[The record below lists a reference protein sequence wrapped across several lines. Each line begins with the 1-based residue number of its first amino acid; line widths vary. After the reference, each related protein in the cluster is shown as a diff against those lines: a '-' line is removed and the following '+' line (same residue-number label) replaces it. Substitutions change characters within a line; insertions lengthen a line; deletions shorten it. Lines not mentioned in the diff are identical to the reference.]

1 MSNGSPPTCAC
12 CSGVAIPDHPGVWD
26 INRLLLRFV
35 RFDFLSVY
43 ALDKPGFYEAY
54 KAMDSR
60 LKVFAVHY
68 VLRHY
73 HSQPPDLPRK
83 KAEFRERI
91 FGILP
96 I

>member
-1 MSNGSPPTCAC
+1 MLFRR
-12 CSGVAIPDHPGVWD
+12 AIPDHPGVWD
-26 INRLLLRFV
+26 INRLLLRFA
-35 RFDFLSVY
+35 RFDVLSVY

-54 KAMDSR
+54 AAMDPR
-60 LKVFAVHY
+60 LQAFAVQY
-68 VLRHY
+68 VLRNY
-73 HSQPPDLPRK
+73 HAGKGDMPRK